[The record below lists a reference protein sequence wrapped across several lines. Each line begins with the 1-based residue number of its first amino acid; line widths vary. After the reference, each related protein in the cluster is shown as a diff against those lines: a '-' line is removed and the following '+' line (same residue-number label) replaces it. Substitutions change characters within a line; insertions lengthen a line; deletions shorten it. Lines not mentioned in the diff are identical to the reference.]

1 MSARLFPQ
9 IKNFLFLLL
18 IFWSA
23 FSQAQEYRF
32 IENVQLNP
40 EKLEYF
46 RDSIRFSVKGSIPI
60 ESVVTPRNPKAILV
74 FRSSSNS
81 LDLGELD
88 LKKNLSDYSFDA
100 DFRIAFQPWM
110 QEGSLELQFF
120 QGKKET
126 SDPFEKRVLAQ
137 GIILTPF
144 LAKVGKASPNEPI
157 PDVGLIIPAG
167 VVDRGASQSKTFLI
181 QFDPGS
187 SDYRSTTS
195 NEQQLES
202 IRDFVTENPDV
213 QSIKITGIQSPENS
227 EGKNSKLGM
236 DRALSVLQE
245 IKDKKLFLRDSIIEV
260 GSRWNDWFDFR
271 LLLRD
276 FSGLSTSAKDQYY
289 DVLMNGDDF
298 LTQKEK
304 LKRVR
309 GFDQVSRQLFPKLR
323 AAKIEV
329 IAKPGMGIGLAK
341 MSVLKKELTGNSSN
355 SELEFLDWALAA
367 ESSPRLEEK
376 SQIYIK
382 MTELFR
388 SPLPYNNLAAVR
400 MQQAQRTFD
409 LDEKENLWA
418 EAEWLLQQ
426 ALRIEENPYSLH
438 NIGQILALR
447 GYYWEAY
454 KYLSNASVLTKNP
467 DFLKRNEAL
476 RGALDILRG
485 DYKLATLRFD
495 YEYTEP
501 SAYFNKGLAHFLAKE
516 YAKASLAF
524 EESVFLSREFGYG
537 YYGLALL
544 AVNAGQPEVAS
555 IQLQKAISANE
566 ELYKWMLFD
575 PSFEEIRNS
584 EEFFDIIRKD

>member
-1 MSARLFPQ
+1 MSARLFPK
-9 IKNFLFLLL
+9 IKNFLFLFFF
-18 IFWSA
+18 FWSCI
-23 FSQAQEYRF
+23 SYAQEFRF
-32 IENVQLNP
+32 IENVNLSP

-46 RDSIRFSVKGSIPI
+46 RDSVRFKVEGSIPI
-60 ESVVTPRNPKAILV
+60 ESVVTPRNPKAILI
-74 FRSSSNS
+74 FRSSNNS
-81 LDLGELD
+81 LDLGELE
-88 LKKNLSDYSFDA
+88 LKKNLSDYSFEA
-100 DFRIAFQPWM
+100 EFRIAFKPWM
-110 QEGSLELQFF
+110 QEGFLELQFF

-126 SDPFEKRVLAQ
+126 TEPFEKRTLAQ

-167 VVDRGASQSKTFLI
+167 AVDQGAAQTKSFLF

-187 SDYRSTTS
+187 SVYKSSTA
-195 NEQQLES
+195 NEKQFELV
-202 IRDFVTENPDV
+202 RDFVTENPDV
-213 QSIKITGIQSPENS
+213 KSVKITGIQSPENS

-236 DRALSVLQE
+236 DRAQSLLRE
-245 IKDKKLFLRDSIIEV
+245 IQDKKLFLRDSMIEV
-260 GSRWNDWFDFR
+260 GARWNDWFDFR

-276 FSGLSTSAKDQYY
+276 FAGLSTSAKDQYY

-304 LKRVR
+304 LKDIR
-309 GFDQVSRQLFPKLR
+309 GFDQVARQLYPKLR
-323 AAKIEV
+323 AAKLEV

-341 MSVLKKELTGNSSN
+341 MNILQKELTGNSSN

-367 ESSPRLEEK
+367 ESSARLEEK

-388 SPLPYNNLAAVR
+388 SPLPYNNLAVVR
-400 MQQAQRTFD
+400 MQQAQRTFNP
-409 LDEKENLWA
+409 DEKENLWA

-438 NIGQILALR
+438 NLGQILALR

-454 KYLSNASVLTKNP
+454 KYLSNASVLTRNP

-495 YEYTEP
+495 FEYTEP
-501 SAYFNKGLAHFLAKE
+501 SSYFNKGLAHFLAKE

-544 AVNAGQPEVAS
+544 AVNSGQLEVAT
-555 IQLQKAISANE
+555 IQLQKAIEANE

-584 EEFFDIIRKD
+584 EDFFEILRND

>member
-1 MSARLFPQ
+1 MT
-9 IKNFLFLLL
+9 
-18 IFWSA
+18 
-23 FSQAQEYRF
+23 
-32 IENVQLNP
+32 P

-46 RDSIRFSVKGSIPI
+46 RDSIRFKVEGSIPI
-60 ESVVTPRNPKAILV
+60 ESVVTPRNPKAILI
-74 FRSSSNS
+74 FRSSTTT
-81 LDLGELD
+81 LDLGELE
-88 LKKNLSDYSFDA
+88 LKKNLSDYSFEA
-100 DFRIAFQPWM
+100 EFRLAFQPWI
-110 QEGSLELQFF
+110 QESILELQFF

-126 SDPFEKRVLAQ
+126 AEPFEKRTLAQ

-144 LAKVGKASPNEPI
+144 LAKVGKASPSEPI

-167 VVDRGASQSKTFLI
+167 AVDQGAAQTKNFLFL
-181 QFDPGS
+181 FDPGS
-187 SDYRSTTS
+187 SIYKASAA
-195 NEQQLES
+195 NEKQFELV
-202 IRDFVTENPDV
+202 RDFVTENPDV
-213 QSIKITGIQSPENS
+213 KSVKITGIQSPENS

-236 DRALSVLQE
+236 DRAQSLLKVIQN
-245 IKDKKLFLRDSIIEV
+245 KKLFLRDSMIEV
-260 GSRWNDWFDFR
+260 GARWNDWFDFR
-271 LLLRD
+271 LLLWD
-276 FSGLSTSAKDQYY
+276 YSGLSTSAKDQYY

-304 LKRVR
+304 LREIR
-309 GFDQVSRQLFPKLR
+309 GFDQVARQLFPKLR
-323 AAKIEV
+323 GAKLEI
-329 IAKPGMGIGLAK
+329 IAKPGMGIGLTK
-341 MSVLKKELTGNSSN
+341 MSILQKELTGNSSN

-388 SPLPYNNLAAVR
+388 SPLPYNNLAVVK

-409 LDEKENLWA
+409 PDEKENLWA

-426 ALRIEENPYSLH
+426 ALRLEENPYSLH
-438 NIGQILALR
+438 NLGQILALR

-454 KYLSNASVLTKNP
+454 KYLSNASVLTRNP

-501 SAYFNKGLAHFLAKE
+501 SSYFNKGLAHLLSKE
-516 YAKASLAF
+516 YSKASLAF

-544 AVNAGQPEVAS
+544 AVNSGQPEVAS
-555 IQLQKAISANE
+555 IQLQKAIEANE

-584 EEFFDIIRKD
+584 EDFFENLRKD